1 MRTPGTLR
9 NRRVEEGV
17 KAIRTKKLEVSAEA
31 NQRN

>member
-17 KAIRTKKLEVSAEA
+17 KAIRAKKLEVSADA